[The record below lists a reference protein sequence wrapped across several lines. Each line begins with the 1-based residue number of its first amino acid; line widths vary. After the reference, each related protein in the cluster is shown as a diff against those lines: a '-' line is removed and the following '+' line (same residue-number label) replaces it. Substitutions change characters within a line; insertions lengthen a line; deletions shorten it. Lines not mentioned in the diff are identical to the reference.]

1 MREADVWLPGA
12 TVHLVK
18 PQSKLPWPAADLHV
32 VNYDIL
38 QRHTESLMELRARA
52 LVLDES
58 QYIKNPAAKRTKAA
72 LALSKEALWQGAHV
86 LLLTGTP
93 VLNRPVELVTQMEA
107 LGVKLAGLSSSSFKE
122 RYCGPVTFP
131 VKGGKTITK
140 YDGAFFTLLP
150 ILLWSS
156 DSGRV
161 RSFIRR
167 IECRRAAVAPLLRAL
182 VPAAPQARRSGR
194 SAAQAVRADGGGAF
208 RRGHGQVQAQAAG
221 AGGGGEE
228 G

>member
-1 MREADVWLPGA
+1 MTRADFALATDFRQGKTAQALAALAESRLLPAIVVCPAFLKLNWVREAAVWLPGA
-12 TVHLVK
+12 AVHLVK

-58 QYIKNPAAKRTKAA
+58 QYIKNPAAQRTDAA
-72 LALSKEALWQGAHV
+72 LALSKEALRQGAHV

-107 LGVKLAGLSSSSFKE
+107 LGVTLAGLSSFSFKE
-122 RYCGPVTFP
+122 RYCGPATIT
-131 VKGGKTITK
+131 VKGRTIKT

-161 RSFIRR
+161 RSFI
-167 IECRRAAVAPLLRAL
+167 
-182 VPAAPQARRSGR
+182 QAHRT
-194 SAAQAVRADGGGAF
+194 
-208 RRGHGQVQAQAAG
+208 
-221 AGGGGEE
+221 
-228 G
+228 